1 MRIPS
6 ALRGPGAAALVA
18 AAAGAG
24 CLMAPDADRETAASP
39 DGYTEPAALAQA
51 WATSLEAKD
60 FPAHAKLLASGFR
73 FTGPDA
79 DIEDYPWLDNHEWSL
94 VDELA
99 MVQRLL
105 SPDTILPGF
114 GTVRRIGVSLHVLA
128 QRETQDGTEVDLAAT
143 ILVSWGE
150 DGALAD
156 TRMQMLLVPGQD
168 GYLRI
173 ARMIEYGSPTR
184 GIDPMTWTRIKL
196 LFHEEV

>member
-6 ALRGPGAAALVA
+6 ALHGPGAAALVA

-24 CLMAPDADRETAASP
+24 CLMTPDPDRHTAVSP
-39 DGYTEPAALAQA
+39 DGYADPAALAQA
-51 WATSLEAKD
+51 WATSLEARN
-60 FPAHAKLLASGFR
+60 FPAYAKLLASDFR

-79 DIEDYPWLDNHEWSL
+79 DIEDHPWLDNHEWSL
-94 VDELA
+94 ADELA

-114 GTVRRIGVSLHVLA
+114 GAVRRVGMSLHVLA
-128 QRETQDGTEVDLAAT
+128 QRATQDGTEVDLAAT
-143 ILVSWGE
+143 ILVSWGD

-156 TRMQMLLVPGQD
+156 TRMQMLVVPGED

-173 ARMIEYGSPTR
+173 ARMTEYGSPTR
-184 GIDPMTWTRIKL
+184 GIEPMSWTRIKL
-196 LFHEEV
+196 LFLEEV